1 MGNGK
6 SGVRKRE
13 KPAFSFDGLSQSE
26 QMNKIAE
33 LQFAMGQTG
42 FEAGDPNTNPDNKLY
57 VNTGKSMNI
66 NAYLLSDGENINS
79 SDSNWNGLINK
90 AWIKNAIKKIDA
102 GMAPLS
108 ESIQTTRFIS
118 GGALGKM
125 LGLNVDNNNV
135 GKFIETIQNN
145 PEAKQAFTNVLKGTS
160 YTHKAYTST
169 TYLSEHGTYDTKD
182 IRLNIT
188 LKKGTPAIVTNNHA
202 EHEIL
207 AGRNAKYD
215 FSKAKW
221 KIIKTKKGKSQL
233 VIDVTI

>member
-6 SGVRKRE
+6 SGVVRRE
-13 KPAFSFDGLSQSE
+13 KPAFNFEGLSQSE
-26 QMNKIAE
+26 QLAKVKE
-33 LQFAMGQTG
+33 LQQAMQQNGN
-42 FEAGDPNTNPDNKLY
+42 EAGNPNASP
-57 VNTGKSMNI
+57 
-66 NAYLLSDGENINS
+66 NS
-79 SDSNWNGLINK
+79 R
-90 AWIKNAIKKIDA
+90 IKDAIKKIDA
-102 GMAPLS
+102 GMKPLS

-169 TYLSEHGTYDTKD
+169 TYLPEHGTYDTKD